1 MSVQAI
7 LLPVFVQAG
16 LTFALVLWTGMAR
29 VGALR
34 AGEAR
39 VGETALREPAWPK
52 RVLQVGNACHNQ
64 FETPILF
71 YAVVAFAMITRQA
84 DFIFVVLSWLF
95 VAFRL
100 VHVLIHT
107 TSNVVT
113 YRFLAFVAGTTV
125 LMILWVYFALKILT
139 VPAA

>member
-1 MSVQAI
+1 MSVQAV

-16 LTFALVLWTGMAR
+16 LTFALLLWMGMAR
-29 VGALR
+29 VSALR

-39 VGETALREPAWPK
+39 IGETALREPAWPK
-52 RVLQVGNACHNQ
+52 RVQQVGNACHNQ

-84 DFIFVVLSWLF
+84 DFIFVLLSWLF

-100 VHVLIHT
+100 VHVFIHT
-107 TSNVVT
+107 TSNVV
-113 YRFLAFVAGTTV
+113 RLRFSAFLAGASV
-125 LMILWVYFALKILT
+125 LTILWVHFAVKIFSA
-139 VPAA
+139 PMA